1 VGSLHLLHSESGETL
16 GPSGPGSSAVFTVPP
31 FLKVLLDSGRSG
43 VLGAWWKSQKAQR
56 LRVFFAL
63 SIRHCRH
70 FYSFGHVL
78 LSPQHFFVSNHC
90 MIGVVA
96 I

>member
-43 VLGAWWKSQKAQR
+43 VLEAWWKSRKAQR
-56 LRVFFAL
+56 LRVLFAL

-70 FYSFGHVL
+70 FFSFGHVL
-78 LSPQHFFVSNHC
+78 LLPQHFFVSNHC
-90 MIGVVA
+90 MLGVVA